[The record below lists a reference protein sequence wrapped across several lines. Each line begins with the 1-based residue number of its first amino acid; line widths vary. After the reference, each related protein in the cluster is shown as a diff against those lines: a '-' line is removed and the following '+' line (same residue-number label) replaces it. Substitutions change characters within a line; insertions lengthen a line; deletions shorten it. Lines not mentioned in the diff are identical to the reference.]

1 MANLRILYKN
11 IANTATSL
19 TASNTNGSLVAAN
32 MLTEVKSQ
40 VHRST
45 GNFVIYTLQWST
57 DQRVNCVA
65 LPCTNLHANT
75 IVTVTLKNAASTTI
89 AAASKSPVITFDA
102 PTIHTVNDF
111 AIGKFT
117 SLCVYFPTVATT
129 VRSVEIAVNASGI
142 TAGFVDCSRI
152 VIGEYWT
159 PTFNFENGINLDIS
173 DSSNISRTNAGELVY
188 DRGFIHNKLEFKY
201 ALLED
206 VDRNKLISIFKEVGV
221 YKNILVNL
229 FPSDNISSNQNE
241 AQYTVY
247 GKRSNSSISHRLYG
261 FHNHSMEI
269 TSW

>member
-19 TASNTNGSLVAAN
+19 TASNTNGSLVASN

-45 GNFVIYTLQWST
+45 GNFVIYTLQWSS
-57 DQRVNCVA
+57 DQRVNCVS
-65 LPCTNLHANT
+65 LPCTNLNSGA

-89 AAASKSPVITFDA
+89 AAANKSTTITFDT
-102 PTIHTVNDF
+102 PTTHTVNDF

-129 VRSVEIAVNASGI
+129 VRSIEISVNAAGI
-142 TAGFVDCSRI
+142 TAGFIDCSRI
-152 VIGEYWT
+152 VIGEYWS
-159 PTFNFENGINLDIS
+159 PNFNFENGINLDIS

-188 DRGFIHNKLEFKY
+188 DRGFIHSKLEFKY

-206 VDRNKLISIFKEVGV
+206 ADRDKLISIFKEVGV

-229 FPSDNISSNQNE
+229 FPSDTISSNQNE
-241 AQYTVY
+241 AQYTIY